1 MAKTN
6 RRPVDK
12 FERKQRLAQRTVCHE
27 NDDVDAELRAMRFGF
42 KGEDDYLDLT
52 DEEVEDTLNS

>member
-12 FERKQRLAQRTVCHE
+12 FERKQRLAQRPQRRDEDFQPMNLH
-27 NDDVDAELRAMRFGF
+27 RFERD
-42 KGEDDYLDLT
+42 EDDGDI
-52 DEEVEDTLNS
+52 VEDYSVTSETA

>member
-12 FERKQRLAQRTVCHE
+12 FERQQRLAQRPQREDTFVSRRPNWLTLVHSDE
-27 NDDVDAELRAMRFGF
+27 DVDADGLQAEADAEMA
-42 KGEDDYLDLT
+42 
-52 DEEVEDTLNS
+52 